1 MNTKTVMLSLLK
13 VFALL
18 SVMGYLGFA
27 LAKLSRPTGEMVCT
41 GVDIAFEDSTANLL
55 LTHDDVRHLL
65 MAHKLSPKGMRY
77 SDINTREIDSL
88 LSQSP
93 YIDTVT
99 TYRTSAGMLMVRVL
113 PMKPILH
120 VIADSGDD
128 FYIDRQGR
136 VMPGGGQNTNL
147 CIVTGHVSRHF
158 ASQRLVELGILLC
171 DDPYWS
177 LQTQQVNVT
186 ARDELEL
193 VPRTGN
199 HLVLLGEPHDLAS
212 KLERIRIFY
221 AKGMPRTGWNKYKT
235 ISAEYEGQIVCTKN
249 E

>member
-99 TYRTSAGMLMVRVL
+99 TYRTSAGMLMADDATIKAESEEEL
-113 PMKPILH
+113 KNLLMK
-120 VIADSGDD
+120 VKEESKKK
-128 FYIDRQGR
+128 
-136 VMPGGGQNTNL
+136 
-147 CIVTGHVSRHF
+147 
-158 ASQRLVELGILLC
+158 
-171 DDPYWS
+171 
-177 LQTQQVNVT
+177 
-186 ARDELEL
+186 
-193 VPRTGN
+193 
-199 HLVLLGEPHDLAS
+199 LA
-212 KLERIRIFY
+212 
-221 AKGMPRTGWNKYKT
+221 
-235 ISAEYEGQIVCTKN
+235 
-249 E
+249 